1 MCWAVF
7 DIVENVKE
15 DDLSLRPAFVF
26 VDVCHH
32 FFDGGESLLQLRVIR
47 IRFGSLLKKVIQKE
61 ADGWKTLNGT
71 DEQLLE
77 GLPFALWVAL
87 TEFKESVKARLGA
100 VAGDQNLFGLL
111 EKIDERWVRFHQILR
126 LLFNN

>member
-1 MCWAVF
+1 VGWTVF

-15 DDLSLRPAFVF
+15 DDLSLRPSLVF

-32 FFDGGESLLQLRVIR
+32 LFDGGKGLLQLRVIR
-47 IRFGSLLKKVIQKE
+47 IRFGSLLK
-61 ADGWKTLNGT
+61 
-71 DEQLLE
+71 E

-100 VAGDQNLFGLL
+100 VAGNQNLFGLF
-111 EKIDERWVRFHQILR
+111 EKVDERWVRFHQILR
-126 LLFNN
+126 LLLQ